1 MSQNVRLKGA
11 LPINH
16 CWCQKL
22 EWLPFRLVSKYP
34 WCIVWFCHTVSLHV
48 WQTDGR
54 TDRQN
59 YDSWYGARIGVRAVK
74 IFLRLWRDMHIV
86 SAIWAVQYKCVVL
99 RCRSVRT
106 KFFRSSLMITFH
118 LGLVLHAFCRNYI
131 FIQQSERNEIPVL
144 TYSPQLKCKRKQD
157 WLSFPIE
164 GGPLVSAVIRDLLA
178 PVSLILTQRVC
189 ISRSSGQ
196 GQGSRE

>member
-1 MSQNVRLKGA
+1 MGHFKRKFQTEGA
-11 LPINH
+11 SPT
-16 CWCQKL
+16 KL
-22 EWLPFRLVSKYP
+22 EWRDCPF
-34 WCIVWFCHTVSLHV
+34 VWYQNIPSALFGFVTKHACDR
-48 WQTDGR
+48 QTDGR

-131 FIQQSERNEIPVL
+131 FIQQSERNELPVF